1 MQKRNA
7 TRIKLLGELG
17 RSLPASS
24 CRSSVLCTQAMRN
37 HHASFPKAV
46 RYHTMHNVARCFL
59 LGLRTTS
66 GRSLWVKPYLLQKPA
81 CLVTYWYALY
91 EPRNLLCCS
100 ARLPQ
105 GPVHTVTACDRFRRR
120 FSELTAHHFR
130 IANAKRSAILN
141 IGYVP
146 AINCNLLERMYTRR
160 TISEKF
166 SSFVL

>member
-1 MQKRNA
+1 MLLTGPSNDIGAIPVGKTLLAAETCVPRN
-7 TRIKLLGELG
+7 LLVC
-17 RSLPASS
+17 S
-24 CRSSVLCTQAMRN
+24 
-37 HHASFPKAV
+37 
-46 RYHTMHNVARCFL
+46 
-59 LGLRTTS
+59 LRT
-66 GRSLWVKPYLLQKPA
+66 
-81 CLVTYWYALY
+81 
-91 EPRNLLCCS
+91 RNLLCCS